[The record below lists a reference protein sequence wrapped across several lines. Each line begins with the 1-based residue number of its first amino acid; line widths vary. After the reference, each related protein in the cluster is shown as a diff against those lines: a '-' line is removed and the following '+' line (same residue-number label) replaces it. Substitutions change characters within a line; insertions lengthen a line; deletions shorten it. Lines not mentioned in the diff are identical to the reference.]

1 MVPGHTKKGM
11 KGGNGQQSRG
21 AWENIE
27 RGDGEE
33 GRERNGEWRGRG
45 GGSRRGRSAIT
56 EEMTGHFCRC

>member
-33 GRERNGEWRGRG
+33 EMGRG
-45 GGSRRGRSAIT
+45 GEGEGAAGEGGVQSPRR
-56 EEMTGHFCRC
+56 